1 MRLSK
6 TEQEIMEFFW
16 GRQEN
21 QTFAGMLAY
30 WNQERKK
37 NWSKQTLNTY
47 LRKTIGKTQYFPL
60 MTEIQYLQREA
71 EEVLRETYDGKLGNF
86 VAFLAGKNGSKDMEY
101 QELLDFAGM
110 RLAKEKQS

>member
-47 LRKTIGKTQYFPL
+47 LRNLSAKGLVGRRKTIGKNPVFPTDGQKFSICREKRKRYCGKL
-60 MTEIQYLQREA
+60 MTANWEILWHFWQ
-71 EEVLRETYDGKLGNF
+71 GKT
-86 VAFLAGKNGSKDMEY
+86 A
-101 QELLDFAGM
+101 
-110 RLAKEKQS
+110 AKTWNIRSC

>member
-47 LRKTIGKTQYFPL
+47 LRNLSAKGLVGRRKTIGKTQYFPL

-71 EEVLRETYDGKLGNF
+71 EEVLRETYDGKLETLWHF
-86 VAFLAGKNGSKDMEY
+86 WQGKT
-101 QELLDFAGM
+101 A
-110 RLAKEKQS
+110 AKTWNIRSC